1 MNQKIIFCKS
11 DFDALLVL
19 NGEISHLDY
28 IKENSGKIYAADGAA
43 NVLLNNNIIPD
54 FIIGDLDSINN
65 NLLNKNI
72 LLEKS
77 QNVCLIEDKNQ
88 NLNDFEKA
96 LKFIKSQNKSNIL
109 IFGFQGGELEHTL
122 NNWSVLKKYIND
134 FNLTILHNNRYA
146 IPINNSIEIE
156 LKENE
161 LISIIPQPTCILKTK
176 GLKWN
181 LDNEKLELGY
191 REGARNQT
199 INKKIKIELI
209 EGEYLLFIDSRY

>member
-28 IKENSGKIYAADGAA
+28 IKENSSKIYAADGAA
-43 NVLLNNNIIPD
+43 NVLLNNHVTPD
-54 FIIGDLDSINN
+54 FIIGDLDS
-65 NLLNKNI
+65 LNKNK
-72 LLEKS
+72 LVEKTK
-77 QNVCLIEDKNQ
+77 NICLVEDKNQ
-88 NLNDFEKA
+88 DLNDFEKA
-96 LKFIKSQNKSNIL
+96 LRFIKSQNKSNIL

-122 NNWSVLKKYIND
+122 NNWSVLKKYINE

-146 IPINNSIEIE
+146 MPINNSIEID

-161 LISIIPQPTCILKTK
+161 LISIIPQPTCILKTD

-181 LDNEKLELGY
+181 LDRERLELGF
-191 REGARNQT
+191 REGARNLT
-199 INKKIKIELI
+199 TGTRIKIELI